1 MQAVAYGYEKHLSG
15 TSFGEA
21 KERVVKALANE
32 GFGILS
38 EIDVQATLRKK
49 LDVDFRPYVI
59 LGACNPHLAHRA
71 LEEDPQIGLVLPCN
85 VVVQDTTEGVMVS
98 IARPRSMF
106 SVVGRASLEPV
117 VADADRRMKRVI
129 DAL

>member
-1 MQAVAYGYEKHLSG
+1 MHPG

-21 KERVVKALANE
+21 RDRVITALAHE

-71 LEEDPQIGLVLPCN
+71 LEEEPQVGLVLPCN
-85 VVVQDTTEGVMVS
+85 VVVQDTTEGVTVS

-106 SVVGRASLEPV
+106 SVVNRASLDPV
-117 VADADRRMKRVI
+117 VTDAESRIKRVI
-129 DAL
+129 EAL